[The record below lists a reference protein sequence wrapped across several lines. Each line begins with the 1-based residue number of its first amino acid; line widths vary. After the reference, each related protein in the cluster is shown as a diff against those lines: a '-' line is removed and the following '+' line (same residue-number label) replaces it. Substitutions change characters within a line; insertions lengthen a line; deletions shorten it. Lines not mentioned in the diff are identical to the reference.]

1 MYVASKMVPKYQNP
15 FCNSSGFLLR
25 RRGEGLRIG
34 PAVVFFL
41 SGGVVCV
48 FRIDSEFFSS
58 DVQ

>member
-34 PAVVFFL
+34 PAVVFFSPEGL
-41 SGGVVCV
+41 CV
-48 FRIDSEFFSS
+48 FSELLPSFVFF
-58 DVQ
+58 